1 MVNNTLSFHCLKCV
15 ISQIKYIEVTI
26 SENDLNK
33 KRKILNK
40 SKLIDHLFY
49 SYRNFENI
57 KIAAKLFYIII
68 INYLYY

>member
-1 MVNNTLSFHCLKCV
+1 MVNYTL
-15 ISQIKYIEVTI
+15 

-68 INYLYY
+68 IINYLYY